1 MQLRGVGFDFGQT
14 LAELDTAF
22 LEQKLAALGA
32 HAHAESLE
40 SAVPR
45 AWVAYDDA
53 IRSGLGGH
61 PWRTLM
67 KAILK
72 EGGVRPTT
80 AGPAS
85 SLDALV
91 EALLDD
97 QPARNLWRRPVA
109 GMIDVVDALRARGVP
124 VVVISNSEGG
134 LSTLV
139 EQMGWTGRFDAV
151 ADSGRLG
158 VEKPDRAIFD
168 WAAAQVGLASHELV
182 HVGDSW
188 AADVLGA
195 IGAGATP
202 VWFSAHESPDP
213 RVRAC
218 RDAPS
223 LRALLAAEGLL
234 PEGGAHG

>member
-1 MQLRGVGFDFGQT
+1 MPPRGVGFDFGQT

-22 LEQKLAALGA
+22 LEQKLACLGA
-32 HAHAESLE
+32 HAHAERLE
-40 SAVPR
+40 AAVPR
-45 AWVAYDDA
+45 AWSAYDAA

-67 KAILK
+67 KAILH
-72 EGGVRPTT
+72 EGGVRPLST
-80 AGPAS
+80 GPAR

-91 EALLDD
+91 EALFDD
-97 QPARNLWRRPVA
+97 QPARNLWRRPIA
-109 GMIDVVDALRARGVP
+109 GMIEVVDALRARGVP

-134 LSTLV
+134 LATLV
-139 EQMGWTGRFDAV
+139 DQMGWTGRFDAV

-158 VEKPDRAIFD
+158 MEKPGRAIFD
-168 WAAAQVGLASHELV
+168 WAAAQVGLASRELV

-188 AADVLGA
+188 AADVMGA
-195 IGAGATP
+195 LGAGATP

-213 RVRAC
+213 RVQAC
-218 RDAPS
+218 RDAPG
-223 LRALLAAEGLL
+223 LRGLLAAEGLL